1 MGYNISMNESIV
13 KKLRE
18 DVSELHLPRY
28 SELPQIGLYLEQ
40 TSKYINR
47 LLSPIGCAEITT
59 SMISNYVKKGFIDS
73 PHKKQYDADKI
84 AYLIFIAITKNV
96 LSMDYIDALFH
107 MQKKLYSLP
116 RAYDYFCEELEN
128 MLKYVYG
135 LKATP
140 DEVPAE
146 HTVEQRL
153 LRDVII
159 SASHSLYLSAFFSEL
174 KKPSE
179 T

>member
-1 MGYNISMNESIV
+1 MNENII
-13 KKLRE
+13 KKLR
-18 DVSELHLPRY
+18 DSVLELHIPRY
-28 SELPQIGLYLEQ
+28 SELPRVGLYLEQ
-40 TSKYINR
+40 TAKYINGI
-47 LLSPIGCAEITT
+47 LSPVGCAEITT

-73 PHKKQYDADKI
+73 PQKKQYDEDKI

-96 LSMDYIDALFH
+96 LCMDDIASLFH

-128 MLKYVYG
+128 MLMYVYG
-135 LKATP
+135 IKSIP
-140 DEVPAE
+140 DDIPAE

-159 SASHSLYLSAFFSEL
+159 SASHSIYLTAFFSEI
-174 KKPSE
+174 KKNNKK
-179 T
+179 